1 MRLSV
6 SKQQLFNH
14 FLYSRLHGM
23 NWYAGAFCAADIG
36 GYPLVFQKAD
46 GKFVDSNVL
55 DFLTNLEG
63 VDKLC
68 GKKLTLYLNYSTV
81 SNCVDRLIRFRNS
94 YGVDLEMVY
103 VTPYRVHQVSCS
115 NCTIY
120 SINEQQNWFIE
131 VRKYLSVF
139 VSFLFSNSSNSRIC
153 EHTNA
158 RLESLLT
165 EWCATSP
172 HFCCLL
178 PSFAFLAVWLK

>member
-81 SNCVDRLIRFRNS
+81 SNCVDRLIRFRNR
-94 YGVDLEMVY
+94 YGIDLEMVY
-103 VTPYRVHQVSCS
+103 VTPYRVHQVSC
-115 NCTIY
+115 NKCTIY

-131 VRKYLSVF
+131 VREYLSVVCKFF
-139 VSFLFSNSSNSRIC
+139 V
-153 EHTNA
+153 
-158 RLESLLT
+158 
-165 EWCATSP
+165 
-172 HFCCLL
+172 
-178 PSFAFLAVWLK
+178 